1 MLTAAVLTLGLGIG
15 VPAAAGAGQQSTAPV
30 TAQAPVNLNTATT
43 SQLESLP
50 GIGPA
55 MAQRIVEYRQQNG
68 GFKRVEDLMNIRGI
82 GEASFLKLRALV
94 SVTQPQTDR
103 AAAQPQR

>member
-68 GFKRVEDLMNIRGI
+68 GFKRVEENPK
-82 GEASFLKLRALV
+82 F
-94 SVTQPQTDR
+94 
-103 AAAQPQR
+103 